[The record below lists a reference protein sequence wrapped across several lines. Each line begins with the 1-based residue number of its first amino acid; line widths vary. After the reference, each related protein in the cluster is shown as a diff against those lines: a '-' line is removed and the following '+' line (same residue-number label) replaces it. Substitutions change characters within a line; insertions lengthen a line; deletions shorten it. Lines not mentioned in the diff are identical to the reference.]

1 MPCRKAAMFSKRAV
15 CLPAIAGLL
24 ALGLVGCALLP
35 QDRQL
40 GCGEGDKVVLTISNE
55 QPFSGREGD
64 PRPNWLGWGASAFAI
79 APDGSIWIA
88 DTAVQPNR
96 LLHFDTAGIL
106 QQTLPLEQT
115 VLGLSDL
122 VVTQDA
128 IWLLALASQPAQLHR
143 LGLDGSLQLS
153 RDIPEAMMTQDS
165 GYVSNGI
172 FTLWVGED
180 GALLS
185 SGVNGL
191 HRLLDPSGQVA
202 AEPLKAL
209 SYYGH
214 SYGTALNPDGSRMDL
229 VMDGASIAFEAPA
242 YVTNESL
249 LGFNPDGSLAVAV
262 NKYDPN
268 DPAASL
274 EQLVHYYAAD
284 GTRLGVARLWPN
296 FIQPMFNQ
304 DLAFGPDGQVYQLVS
319 NPDHSVQVVC
329 LGFAEEAPPPALT
342 TPTVKPTALSALL
355 PAGSLPPDASDE
367 EQARQALLRFF
378 ALLAEGR
385 YAEGG
390 ALFSGDYAATPYG
403 PPGDDL
409 GAWWQ
414 TACGSMACLPPA
426 AISAGEQTGF
436 DEYTFY
442 VEFLSPEGGVYQ
454 YGPCCGG
461 NPAETPPVWQF
472 AYPVK
477 KIDGEWQVM
486 RTPLWLP

>member
-1 MPCRKAAMFSKRAV
+1 MFPKRAV
-15 CLPAIAGLL
+15 CLPAIVGLL
-24 ALGLVGCALLP
+24 ALGLVGCTLLP

-40 GCGEGDKVVLTISNE
+40 GCGEGDQVVLSIPNE

-64 PRPNWLGWGASAFAI
+64 PRPDWLGWGSPAFAI
-79 APDGSIWIA
+79 AADGSTWIA

-96 LLHFDTAGIL
+96 LLHYDEAGIL
-106 QQTLPLEQT
+106 QQTIPLGQAI
-115 VLGLSDL
+115 LGLSDL
-122 VVTQDA
+122 VVSQDA
-128 IWLLALASQPAQLHR
+128 IWLLSLASQPAQVHR
-143 LGLDGSLQLS
+143 LGLEGSLQLS
-153 RDIPEAMMTQDS
+153 RNVPEALMTQEG

-172 FTLWVGED
+172 FTLWAGED

-202 AEPLKAL
+202 AEPLAAL

-214 SYGTALNPDGSRMDL
+214 TFGTAPNPDGSRMDL
-229 VMDGASIAFEAPA
+229 VLDGASIAVEAPA
-242 YVTNESL
+242 YVSNESL
-249 LGFNPDGSLAVAV
+249 LGFNPDGSFAVV
-262 NKYDPN
+262 VSQYDPN

-274 EQLVHYYAAD
+274 EQFVHYYAAD
-284 GTRLGVARLWPN
+284 GTQLGVARLWPN

-329 LGFAEEAPPPALT
+329 LGFAEEAPPRALT

-355 PAGSLPPDASDE
+355 PAGSLPPDASND
-367 EQARQALLRFF
+367 EQARQALLAFF
-378 ALLAEGR
+378 SLLAEGR

-390 ALFSGDYAATPYG
+390 ALFGGDYAATPYG
-403 PPGDDL
+403 PPGEDR
-409 GAWWQ
+409 GGWWQ
-414 TACGSMACLPPA
+414 TACGSMLCLPIA
-426 AISAGEQTGF
+426 AISEVKQTAPE
-436 DEYTFY
+436 EYTYY
-442 VEFLSPEGGVYQ
+442 VEFLWNDGTIYQ

-477 KIDGEWQVM
+477 KIDEEWKVM